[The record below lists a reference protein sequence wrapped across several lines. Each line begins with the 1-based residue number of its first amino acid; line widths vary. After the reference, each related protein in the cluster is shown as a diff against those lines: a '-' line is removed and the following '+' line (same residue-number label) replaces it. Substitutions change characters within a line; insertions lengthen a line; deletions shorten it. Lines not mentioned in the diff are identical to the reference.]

1 MKTTIKEIYNWL
13 ISDTVI
19 TTISVIMCLL
29 ALETIY
35 FMDTIKKEDMI
46 IMLNTFMIL
55 PFMTVLN
62 LLRRK

>member
-1 MKTTIKEIYNWL
+1 MKTTIKEIYKW
-13 ISDTVI
+13 ITSDDVVMTV
-19 TTISVIMCLL
+19 SVIMCLL

-35 FMDTIKKEDMI
+35 FIDTIKKEDMI

-62 LLRRK
+62 LLRR